1 MAKRSQLRSR
11 MADGA
16 SAEGVV
22 KAADTQE
29 ELYLVS
35 GAVASDSFFFQ
46 KENIIIDKTKI
57 LTGCLKQEMYSN
69 F

>member
-1 MAKRSQLRSR
+1 

-35 GAVASDSFFFQ
+35 GTVASDSFFFQ
-46 KENIIIDKTKI
+46 KENRIIDKNETSDG
-57 LTGCLKQEMYSN
+57 LLETRN
-69 F
+69 V

>member
-35 GAVASDSFFFQ
+35 GTVASDSFFFQ
-46 KENIIIDKTKI
+46 KENRIIDKNETSDG
-57 LTGCLKQEMYSN
+57 LLETRN
-69 F
+69 V

>member
-1 MAKRSQLRSR
+1 

-46 KENIIIDKTKI
+46 KENIIIDETKI
-57 LTGCLKQEMYSN
+57 LTGCLKQEATFNLSTIV
-69 F
+69 FTKC